1 MLEATTMTFFLWF
14 MLVLLVFLSLT
25 GPDGF
30 FRRNSRR

>member
-1 MLEATTMTFFLWF
+1 MLAFLLCF
-14 MLVLLVFLSLT
+14 ILVLLVFLGFT